1 MRTAPSFRGGRPSVK
16 PPTAKPP
23 GPGPLTAI
31 AGGRQSVPPKATMGG
46 GPQPMAQPPASK
58 TTSMMAPAK
67 PQTTRMYADGGMG
80 MPGPVG
86 GAPMVDPTEGQQAPG
101 EAGPAADMP
110 PMPAIEPTAVN
121 YHDDEH
127 KCSLCSYQTGNQCS
141 VLQMEVSPVGGCTA
155 FKGGA
160 EPDADDMG
168 AGGDQGNQPGED
180 DNNTG
185 AGTTASY

>member
-1 MRTAPSFRGGRPSVK
+1 
-16 PPTAKPP
+16 
-23 GPGPLTAI
+23 
-31 AGGRQSVPPKATMGG
+31 MG
-46 GPQPMAQPPASK
+46 QPPASR

-86 GAPMVDPTEGQQAPG
+86 GGAPMEDPTEGQQAPG
-101 EAGPAADMP
+101 EAGPAAGMP

-127 KCSLCSYQTGNQCS
+127 KCSLCSYQSGNQCS

-155 FKGGA
+155 FKGGG

-168 AGGDQGNQPGED
+168 AGGNQGNQPGED